1 MNPCQETSGFLFPH
15 PCGRPGVLRCT
26 RCGKFICMQH
36 ARPQAGEQFLC
47 VTCARLAAS
56 TADTDTDSGGSGGD
70 WGDDDDPY
78 FYSSRYRARAGGTEP
93 DPKDFTEG
101 DQAAL
106 DEDEGGDFEDDQGA
120 S

>member
-15 PCGRPGVLRCT
+15 PCGLPGVLRCT

-36 ARPQAGEQFLC
+36 ARPQALEQFLC
-47 VTCARLAAS
+47 VTCARMAAT
-56 TADTDTDSGGSGGD
+56 TAGDTDTGVGSD
-70 WGDDDDPY
+70 WDDDDDPY
-78 FYSSRYRARAGGTEP
+78 FYSSRYRERAGGREP

-101 DQAAL
+101 DQAAVAA
-106 DEDEGGDFEDDQGA
+106 DEDDFEDDPGA